1 MSITV
6 TISDDLAAL
15 LEARREKQGLKT
27 LDSAAE
33 ALLAYALASY
43 DDDED
48 DLFGYSEEELRSLI
62 ADADASGP
70 AEPWDAKAVRE
81 EVLRRHAERTRQ
93 S

>member
-15 LEARREKQGLKT
+15 LEARRKEHGLET
-27 LDSAAE
+27 LDSAVE
-33 ALLAYALASY
+33 TLLAYALASY
-43 DDDED
+43 DEED
-48 DLFGYSEEELRSLI
+48 DLFGYSAEELRALI
-62 ADADASGP
+62 AEADASGP